1 MSKRPREEEE
11 STTMVT
17 DTEITQED
25 TSRAP
30 IPKKLRIIQRVG
42 PEVRKGATQKSV
54 EKIVFFV
61 VFDNLRSVGAALIL
75 SCFLLRRRCC
85 LRTVLRLRGWCQQ
98 TVKMVQKQVRLAI
111 NKEIGMTSVKSNWCD
126 VRANK

>member
-17 DTEITQED
+17 DTESTQED

-42 PEVRKGATQKSV
+42 PEVRRGVAT
-54 EKIVFFV
+54 
-61 VFDNLRSVGAALIL
+61 
-75 SCFLLRRRCC
+75 
-85 LRTVLRLRGWCQQ
+85 
-98 TVKMVQKQVRLAI
+98 
-111 NKEIGMTSVKSNWCD
+111 
-126 VRANK
+126 